1 MNFVPYTVAR
11 YGIYAAC
18 AVAVLSILIG
28 RQAGASFD
36 FLLLRSIAVFVIVT
50 ALALGAEA
58 VLSFEGPGALP
69 AGPPAPDATATATS
83 SESTTESS
91 TE

>member
-11 YGIYAAC
+11 YGIYAASV
-18 AVAVLSILIG
+18 VAILSILIG

-36 FLLLRSIAVFVIVT
+36 FLLLRSVAVFVIVT
-50 ALALGAEA
+50 ALGLAAEA
-58 VLSFEGPGALP
+58 ILSVDGPR
-69 AGPPAPDATATATS
+69 APHTATNAVAAIDSPDTS
-83 SESTTESS
+83 PERS

>member
-11 YGIYAAC
+11 YGVLAAC
-18 AVAVLSILIG
+18 AVAVLSVFIG

-50 ALALGAEA
+50 ALGLAAEA
-58 VLSFEGPGALP
+58 VLSVEGPKALP
-69 AGPPAPDATATATS
+69 AGPPS
-83 SESTTESS
+83 SEVNDPPASTDTHPESS